1 MSSHHFVK
9 EQQEPAVFILGTE
22 GLTFDSVSPLL
33 EWVPTVLVWQD
44 SLETVLS
51 WGIKVD
57 VILATEEFQRGNL
70 QLLESQYPVKFLT
83 VINEKPLEEG
93 LQYLLAT
100 KHPAAH
106 LVGVSHLTFLDLEE
120 KLNQFD
126 LTVMDAGWKYF
137 PVKSGK
143 FKKWFAESSIRLLG
157 KEGLPVEISNENG
170 KLMLPLVYPIQLEV
184 PEGITEIVGKGIFW
198 VGEEVGRLEN

>member
-22 GLTFDSVSPLL
+22 GLSFNTVAPLL

-44 SLETVLS
+44 CLETVLS

-83 VINEKPLEEG
+83 VLNEKPLEEG

-106 LVGVSHLTFLDLEE
+106 LVGVSHLTCQDLEE

-126 LTVMDAGWKYF
+126 LTILDAGWKYY
-137 PVKSGK
+137 PVRGGK
-143 FKKWFAESSIRLLG
+143 FKKWFAERTIRLLG
-157 KEGLPVEISNENG
+157 KEGLPVEIFNENG
-170 KLMLPLVYPIQLEV
+170 KLMLPLVYLTQLEV
-184 PEGITEIVGKGIFW
+184 PEGITEISGTGIFW
-198 VGEEVGRLEN
+198 VGEEMN